1 MKRLVVTADDFGLAP
16 EVNAGVELAHQQGIL
31 SAASLMVGAAAAAD
45 AVARGRRL
53 PRLRIGLHLVLV
65 DGTSTLPPELLPDL
79 VDATGCL
86 RTDLARL
93 GFEICM
99 RPSVRAQLRG
109 EIEAQFRA
117 YRATGLAL
125 DHVNAHKH
133 FHLHPAV
140 ATEIIAIGARY
151 GMRGLRV
158 PREPAAILAKVESGR
173 RSPVYIAPWTRLL
186 AHRARRAGLHSP
198 DWVFGLAWSGAMS
211 AGRLE
216 GLLRHLPAGST
227 EIYLHPATRDGFENC
242 APGYR
247 YADELAAL
255 VDPRIVALTRRPDVA
270 LGGYADF

>member
-1 MKRLVVTADDFGLAP
+1 MVAAP
-16 EVNAGVELAHQQGIL
+16 
-31 SAASLMVGAAAAAD
+31 AAAD
-45 AVARGRRL
+45 AVALARRL

-65 DGTSTLPPELLPDL
+65 DGMPALPRERVPDL
-79 VDATGCL
+79 VDAGGRL

-93 GFEICM
+93 GLEICA
-99 RPSVRAQLRG
+99 RPSVRAQLRA

-133 FHLHPAV
+133 FHLHPVV
-140 ATEIIAIGARY
+140 ATEIIAIGADY

-158 PREPAAILAKVESGR
+158 PREPAAVLTKVESGSR
-173 RSPVYIAPWTRLL
+173 PPGYIAPWTRLL
-186 AHRARRAGLHSP
+186 ARRARRAGLRSP

-211 AGRLE
+211 AARLE

-227 EIYLHPATRDGFENC
+227 EIYLHPATRDGFESC

-255 VDPRIVALTRRPDVA
+255 VDPGVIALTRWGGVT